1 MDRKTFKQ
9 HPLSDDTS
17 VLGLPTQVPEA
28 EGFVASKLDEI
39 DRLYEGKVAAGQMS
53 GIAYAVARGGR
64 VVHAKAI
71 GYADLETRAELAL
84 DSVFRLM
91 SMTKPITAVALMML
105 YDEGRFGLDDAL
117 ASYLPEFAG
126 LTVLRDPDAPAEDV
140 VPLAR
145 AIMIRDVL
153 RHTTGYGLGFG
164 MGGTHEKLLAKT
176 AIYVAGETL
185 ADEMAKITTVPLEAQ
200 PGALWN
206 YSLSPDIQ
214 ARLVEVFSGL
224 TFERFLQTRVFDPLR
239 MPDTRFALRP
249 DMADRLAATYWMGA
263 DGLVRW
269 AEKTMPP
276 ALPGIDWPEPL
287 LRLDERDLAF
297 ERGAFGLYST
307 LGDYMRFAQMLL
319 GGGVL
324 DGQRLLSEATVK
336 LMATDQLGDIPMD
349 WKVKGLGFGLGFAV
363 VKQPADMGFA
373 GTAGTFYWD
382 GSAGTI
388 FWVDPARDLIVV
400 ALAQHLFV
408 PGLDPQSINA
418 EMHDLVYAA
427 LTE

>member
-1 MDRKTFKQ
+1 MDQKTSKP
-9 HPLSDDTS
+9 HPVSNDTS
-17 VLGLPTQVPEA
+17 VLGLPTGAPETA
-28 EGFVASKLDEI
+28 GVVASRLDDI
-39 DRLYEGKVAAGQMS
+39 ARLYEGKVAAGQMS

-71 GYADLETRAELAL
+71 GYADLETRAELAH

-105 YDEGRFGLDDAL
+105 YDEGRFQLDDSL
-117 ASYLPEFAG
+117 ASYLPEFSG

-140 VPLAR
+140 IPLAR
-145 AIMIRDVL
+145 AITVRDVL

-164 MGGTHEKLLAKT
+164 MGGTHEKLLAET
-176 AIYVAGETL
+176 AIYVAGESL
-185 ADEMAKITTVPLEAQ
+185 ADEMAKIATVPLEAQ

-214 ARLVEVFSGL
+214 ARLVEVLSGL
-224 TFERFLQTRVFDPLR
+224 SFERFLQTRVFDPLR
-239 MPDTRFALRP
+239 MPDTRFLLRP
-249 DMADRLAATYWMGA
+249 DMADRLTALYWMGP
-263 DGLVRW
+263 DGLTRW
-269 AEKTMPP
+269 AGKTMPP
-276 ALPGIDWPEPL
+276 ALPGIAWPEPL

-307 LGDYMRFAQMLL
+307 LGDYLRFAQMLL
-319 GGGVL
+319 NGGVL
-324 DGQRLLSEATVK
+324 DGQRLLSEATVR
-336 LMATDQLGDIPMD
+336 LMSTDQLGEIPMD

-363 VKQPADMGFA
+363 VKHADQMGFA

-400 ALAQHLFV
+400 GLAQHLFV

-427 LTE
+427 LAE